1 MAGTDWTACW
11 STEAKGSSAS
21 PGGVLEVAN
30 EEGVTL
36 GKGVTLDK
44 WLRVEIQLEI
54 DQLKR
59 CSEP

>member
-1 MAGTDWTACW
+1 MPIFLVDVRIFVFSNGN
-11 STEAKGSSAS
+11 
-21 PGGVLEVAN
+21 VLEVAN

-54 DQLKR
+54 DHLKR